1 MVEALLEGRGWHTHC
16 VCVYRRELMLNISMF
31 MLQQSHSLCSVIR
44 DILICT
50 FRCCLCRVYVSIFIF
65 PHPFNPVRNAFLS
78 AGAFFI
84 RFAPSFC
91 PRLDSSTTGL
101 GATAHSHSQKTF
113 CSYGARGIP
122 CVGAFNVGSLYE
134 MRIFY
139 SARAFFSPFEWS
151 IEWGSIFFGGGW
163 FDVIYNM
170 KKKNLF
176 SYTLFSMLWTIQ
188 TGMNKKKIKKEFCYR
203 VCQDSSLSLTLN
215 CSWGLWLHW
224 VTAIVRDLMGSKLVS
239 VTESPSTVQI

>member
-1 MVEALLEGRGWHTHC
+1 MEALLEGRGWHTHC

-65 PHPFNPVRNAFLS
+65 SHPFAPVRNAFLS

-101 GATAHSHSQKTF
+101 GGTQH
-113 CSYGARGIP
+113 
-122 CVGAFNVGSLYE
+122 
-134 MRIFY
+134 
-139 SARAFFSPFEWS
+139 
-151 IEWGSIFFGGGW
+151 
-163 FDVIYNM
+163 
-170 KKKNLF
+170 
-176 SYTLFSMLWTIQ
+176 
-188 TGMNKKKIKKEFCYR
+188 
-203 VCQDSSLSLTLN
+203 
-215 CSWGLWLHW
+215 
-224 VTAIVRDLMGSKLVS
+224 TAIAEKHFVLTAREASPVLVRSMSDHCV
-239 VTESPSTVQI
+239 

>member
-65 PHPFNPVRNAFLS
+65 SHPFTPRSQCFS
-78 AGAFFI
+78 FCRSFFI

-101 GATAHSHSQKTF
+101 GGVGAQAHSHSQKTF

-122 CVGAFNVGSLYE
+122 CVGAFNVGSLC
-134 MRIFY
+134 MRCV
-139 SARAFFSPFEWS
+139 FFTQPER
-151 IEWGSIFFGGGW
+151 FF
-163 FDVIYNM
+163 
-170 KKKNLF
+170 LH
-176 SYTLFSMLWTIQ
+176 
-188 TGMNKKKIKKEFCYR
+188 
-203 VCQDSSLSLTLN
+203 LS
-215 CSWGLWLHW
+215 G
-224 VTAIVRDLMGSKLVS
+224 A
-239 VTESPSTVQI
+239 

>member
-1 MVEALLEGRGWHTHC
+1 MRLEVEALLEGRGWHTHC

-65 PHPFNPVRNAFLS
+65 SHPFHPVRNAFLS

-84 RFAPSFC
+84 HFAPSFC

-101 GATAHSHSQKTF
+101 GATTHSHSRKSILF
-113 CSYGARGIP
+113 LRRARHP
-122 CVGAFNVGSLYE
+122 LCWCVHCRITVYE

-139 SARAFFSPFEWS
+139 SARALFSPFEWS
-151 IEWGSIFFGGGW
+151 IE
-163 FDVIYNM
+163 
-170 KKKNLF
+170 
-176 SYTLFSMLWTIQ
+176 
-188 TGMNKKKIKKEFCYR
+188 
-203 VCQDSSLSLTLN
+203 
-215 CSWGLWLHW
+215 
-224 VTAIVRDLMGSKLVS
+224 
-239 VTESPSTVQI
+239 